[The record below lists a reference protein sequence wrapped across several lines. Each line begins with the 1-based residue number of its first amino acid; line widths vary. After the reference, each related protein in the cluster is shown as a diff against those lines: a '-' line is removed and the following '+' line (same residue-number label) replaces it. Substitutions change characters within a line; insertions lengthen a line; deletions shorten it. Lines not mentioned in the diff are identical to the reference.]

1 MFSRAGRKDSRI
13 EIRCARG
20 EKARLE
26 AEARK
31 AKLSLAEY
39 VFQRIGVRKGGFVA
53 LGRRVGGG
61 KAPKTRA

>member
-1 MFSRAGRKDSRI
+1 MFSRPGRKDSRI

-20 EKARLE
+20 EKARVE
-26 AEARK
+26 ADARK

-53 LGRRVGGG
+53 LGRAVGGG
-61 KAPKTRA
+61 KVPKKGA